1 MQQPLLSSQPTT
13 ILGSQPLYIRTAE
26 PFVQQQTPSFA
37 VANVQAVTPI
47 RSKLIT
53 VCCLSLSAAVANCGV
68 HPIQYSNIGLLKR

>member
-37 VANVQAVTPI
+37 VANVQAVTPV
-47 RSKLIT
+47 RSKLSDDD
-53 VCCLSLSAAVANCGV
+53 VYHCQQL
-68 HPIQYSNIGLLKR
+68 YW